1 MLVVSRSLAA
11 LLILS
16 EPSSSGPSRSGYM
29 EETSLAISLSISC
42 CSGSVGFILEL
53 LLSIAIG
60 ESRSR
65 PMLFLSF
72 LGNSRVEVIVAGGFL
87 TVFFPISEMNGRGFS
102 LI

>member
-1 MLVVSRSLAA
+1 MLVVSKSLAA

-29 EETSLAISLSISC
+29 EETSLAISLSIT
-42 CSGSVGFILEL
+42 SGSVGFILEL